1 MHAATDRYPLV
12 TKIRKTA
19 FVMDRVAGKALADAF
34 GMSFSQFLILAIV
47 AHHPSVTQRAIAEA
61 RDVTEAAVSRLVDQL
76 RRSGKLRRVTNPKSR
91 REHLLTITPLGRR
104 TLDRASRLV
113 ERRLETY
120 FAPLSLEERRVMERS
135 FDKVMAAFRAE
146 CDRECATAKRRR
158 FP

>member
-1 MHAATDRYPLV
+1 MKPAADRYPLV

-19 FVMDRVAGKALADAF
+19 FVMDRIAGKILSDAF

-47 AHHPSVTQRAIAEA
+47 AHHPSVTQKGIAEV

-91 REHLLTITPLGRR
+91 RERLLTLTPLGKRV
-104 TLDRASRLV
+104 LAKASRLV

-120 FAPLSLEERRVMERS
+120 FAPLTADERRVMEQS
-135 FDKVMAAFRAE
+135 FDKVLASFRAA
-146 CDRECATAKRRR
+146 CDRECEPKK
-158 FP
+158 